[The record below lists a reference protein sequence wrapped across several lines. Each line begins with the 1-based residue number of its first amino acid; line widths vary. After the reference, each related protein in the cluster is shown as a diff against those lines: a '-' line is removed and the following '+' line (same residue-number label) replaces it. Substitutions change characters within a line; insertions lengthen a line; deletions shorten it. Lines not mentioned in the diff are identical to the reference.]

1 MNLNGLTLNKKHVI
15 TKNFKRKRKCFFLGD
30 LNVDLLKYDNHAETN
45 EFIDSLSS
53 YMYSSA

>member
-1 MNLNGLTLNKKHVI
+1 MLLLKISKEKENV
-15 TKNFKRKRKCFFLGD
+15 FFLGD